1 MDCIIFV
8 VLAAII
14 IGGLILG
21 VYCEMT
27 EHKSPLN
34 HQKWLAKKMRNYR

>member
-1 MDCIIFV
+1 MIINGILF
-8 VLAAII
+8 AM
-14 IGGLILG
+14 IGVGMVWNI
-21 VYCEMT
+21 YSEMT